1 MAPAYE
7 RGQVPI
13 ARTVLK
19 SPVGPLGLVSRDG
32 RLAAIMFLPQPKMLP
47 YLVERTYGNAGEEA
61 SAPFAQTIEQ
71 LEEYFAGRRL
81 VFRLPLD
88 LDQGTPFQRRVWK
101 ALLDIPYGATVTY
114 KDIATSIGQ
123 PSAVRAVGS
132 ANGSNPIPIIVPC
145 HRVVATGGR
154 SGATAGASRSR
165 PSCSTWKPARGCWPR
180 ASGSA
185 RRECGLAVRIDR
197 DRQRSR

>member
-1 MAPAYE
+1 MTHAYE
-7 RGQVPI
+7 RGQTPI

-19 SPVGPLGLVSRDG
+19 SPVGPLGLVSRDD
-32 RLAAIMFLPQPKMLP
+32 RLAAIMFLPQPRLLP
-47 YLVERTYGNAGEEA
+47 FLVERTYGNAGEET
-61 SAPFAQTIEQ
+61 SAPFAQAIEQ

-114 KDIATSIGQ
+114 KDIATAIGQ

-132 ANGSNPIPIIVPC
+132 ANGSNPIPIVVPC
-145 HRVVATGGR
+145 HRVIAAGGKIGGYGGGIPVKTKLLDIETRTRLLAASLGIGATGL
-154 SGATAGASRSR
+154 R
-165 PSCSTWKPARGCWPR
+165 PRRPR
-180 ASGSA
+180 
-185 RRECGLAVRIDR
+185 
-197 DRQRSR
+197 